1 MTVDELMENFQK
13 YTNYKELLTTNS
25 GHEISPKEHKFVNSY
40 MINGDPAVA
49 AKDAGYVIKNKTT
62 YENIGKRLLKKPY
75 IYEEILYRIEE
86 MNKSQIADEQE
97 VMRYFTAVM
106 RGEVKDQFDLDAP
119 LSERTSAAKE
129 LAKRLIDV
137 PAKQAD
143 TAIQINLNW
152 SREPVLETEYVES
165 EVVAD
170 AV

>member
-152 SREPVLETEYVES
+152 SREPEYVES

>member
-49 AKDAGYVIKNKTT
+49 AKDAGYVLKNKTT

-152 SREPVLETEYVES
+152 SREPEYVES